1 MFDRLPID
9 SHGSILVEPIV
20 IRPNKYTQH
29 RRSQRIMLAIPILVT
44 GARDDGSL
52 FSEEAHTVIVNAHGA
67 LILLAERVKPGQV
80 LTVRHLKAGEDRDC
94 TVIEVG
100 AKHDVKR
107 EIGIELLDSSPRFW
121 HVVFPPE
128 DWNPRSPEAK
138 RFGTERSVLP
148 KPGPIR

>member
-1 MFDRLPID
+1 
-9 SHGSILVEPIV
+9 VEPIV
-20 IRPNKYTQH
+20 IRPNKCTQH
-29 RRSQRIMLAIPILVT
+29 RRSQRIMLTIPILVSGT
-44 GARDDGSL
+44 RDDDSL

-67 LILLAERVKPGQV
+67 LILLAEPVKPGQV

-100 AKHDVKR
+100 EKHDARR
-107 EIGIELLDSSPRFW
+107 EIGIELLDPSPGFW
-121 HVVFPPE
+121 HVAFPPE

-138 RFGTERSVLP
+138 RIGAVRSVLS